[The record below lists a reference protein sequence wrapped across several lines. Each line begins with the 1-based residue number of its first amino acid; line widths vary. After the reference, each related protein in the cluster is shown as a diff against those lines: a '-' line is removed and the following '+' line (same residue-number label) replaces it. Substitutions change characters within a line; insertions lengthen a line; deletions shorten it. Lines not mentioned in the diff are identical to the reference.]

1 MAMIKT
7 DKARM
12 ALRDRASLSV
22 QERQILILSDGRRS
36 RQEIASWLGD
46 TAWTLMDALLAQGYL
61 AVQDERLREVRAQPG
76 RRAAPT
82 AVVPGQGGGIP
93 RAASRAWGQAA
104 VSPLAVSPRPA
115 RRADVSVG
123 EERSPP
129 PAEKQAE
136 AKRSLAACKM
146 YALGILQMQRSG
158 EAQTLVARLQR
169 SSDEAALLAG
179 VSEMLLFLKQATN
192 TSYAQSVQQHI
203 HHLLPEAQL
212 ATLRGRMEGIMA

>member
-12 ALRDRASLSV
+12 ALRNRASLSV

-82 AVVPGQGGGIP
+82 AALVEQGGGIP

-104 VSPLAVSPRPA
+104 VSPMAVSPRPD
-115 RRADVSVG
+115 RRADADVSVG
-123 EERSPP
+123 EECSTP

-146 YALGILQMQRSG
+146 YVLGILQMQRSG

-179 VSEMLLFLKQATN
+179 VSETLLFLKQATN
-192 TSYAQSVQQHI
+192 TS
-203 HHLLPEAQL
+203 
-212 ATLRGRMEGIMA
+212 

>member
-61 AVQDERLREVRAQPG
+61 AVQGG
-76 RRAAPT
+76 RT
-82 AVVPGQGGGIP
+82 P

-115 RRADVSVG
+115 RRADVS
-123 EERSPP
+123 EERSTP

-212 ATLRGRMEGIMA
+212 ATLRGRMVGIMA

>member
-82 AVVPGQGGGIP
+82 AAVPGQGGGIP

-115 RRADVSVG
+115 RRADVS
-123 EERSPP
+123 EERSTP

-212 ATLRGRMEGIMA
+212 AILRGRMVGIMA

>member
-12 ALRDRASLSV
+12 ALRNRASLSV
-22 QERQILILSDGRRS
+22 QERQILILSDGHRS

-61 AVQDERLREVRAQPG
+61 AVQDERLREVRTQPG

-82 AVVPGQGGGIP
+82 AAVPGQGGGIP

-123 EERSPP
+123 EECSTP